1 MNPTNPPAGSPTI
14 FILDDD
20 PSFLR
25 SAFRLLRAAGY
36 PVQAFESGQEF
47 LKQLVPEMSGC
58 VVTDLEMPGLNG
70 LELQEALKKSVNPL
84 PVIFLS
90 AQGDIP
96 KTVHAMRSGAED
108 FLTKLGP
115 KEELLAAIK
124 RALARDA
131 RERKQRMR
139 LQELRRRFAELSERE
154 LEVLGHVV
162 RGQMNKQIADDLG
175 INERTVKLHR
185 TNLTRTLQVQSVA
198 ELTKLTEELG
208 LFKND
213 QTAARS

>member
-1 MNPTNPPAGSPTI
+1 MNPTNPSPGSPTI

-36 PVQAFESGQEF
+36 PVQAFESAQEF
-47 LKQLVPEMSGC
+47 LKQLVPDMCGC

-70 LELQEALKKSVNPL
+70 LELQEALKKSANPL

-131 RERKQRMR
+131 RERKQRGR

-208 LFKND
+208 LFKGD
-213 QTAARS
+213 QPGD